1 MSKLCYKC
9 NGEQNSPLNELFG
22 YTICEACI
30 KDLGL
35 LTAKTIKRHFDNRS
49 NYFDETKE
57 RLEFVEKKY
66 RSSKVKL
73 LHILEQIENL
83 KHGK

>member
-9 NGEQNSPLNELFG
+9 NGEQTSPLNELFG
-22 YTICEACI
+22 YTICESCI

-35 LTAKTIKRHFDNRS
+35 LTEKTIKRHFDNRS
-49 NYFDETKE
+49 NYYDETKE

-73 LHILEQIENL
+73 LHILEQLEKL
-83 KHGK
+83 KHVK